1 MNKQRAER
9 TRDLEQET
17 HNARPQSAAHV
28 ARKAMA
34 TTATTK
40 TNENK
45 QDDQQ
50 QTNLSKDE
58 ISKRR
63 AVLDRLKREV
73 VDKR

>member
-1 MNKQRAER
+1 VNKQRAER

-34 TTATTK
+34 TTTTTK